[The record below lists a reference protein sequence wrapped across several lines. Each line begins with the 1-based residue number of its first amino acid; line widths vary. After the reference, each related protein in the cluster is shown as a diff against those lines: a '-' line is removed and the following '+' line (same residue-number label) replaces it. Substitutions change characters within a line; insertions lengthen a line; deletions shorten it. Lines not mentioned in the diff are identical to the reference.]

1 MKVLHINCLTSGST
15 GKIINE
21 IASYTSPLNVFNILC
36 SPALPQKNPFIKFY
50 KTSLTYEQGLYRRIN
65 FFLGF
70 RYGFAPISTLKILKV
85 IKRENPDIVHIH
97 CINCDMVNIYKLFS
111 FLGKNKI
118 PTVITNHAE
127 FFYTGNC
134 EHSYDCEKFKTGCGD
149 CPNRNYAT
157 RSKLFDS
164 SSFAWKKMYRAFHK
178 LENAVV
184 TSVSPWIN
192 SRSMLSPI
200 TSDLPNITIINGV
213 NTNIFTPLSCE
224 YLRKKHNISEKT
236 KIVFHATANFSAR
249 EDDLKGGRYIIRLA
263 EQLKDEN
270 IVFIVA
276 GPHGKTSVPEN
287 IILLGSITDQTEL
300 ASYYSLADLTVIT
313 SERETFSMPVAESL
327 CCGTPIIGFKAGGPE
342 SIAMPQFSKF
352 VDFGDINSLK
362 QLITLY
368 LCKKFDKN
376 EISVLAKEKYN
387 SSIMAKKYF
396 DIYNNIKLT

>member
-1 MKVLHINCLTSGST
+1 MKILHVNCLTNGST
-15 GKIINE
+15 GKIIND
-21 IASYTSPLNVFNILC
+21 IALYTSKLGLNHILC
-36 SPALPQKNPFIKFY
+36 SPREDTENKLVKCY
-50 KTSLTYEQGLYRRIN
+50 KTSVKYEQGLYRRIN

-184 TSVSPWIN
+184 TSVSPWTN

-276 GPHGKTSVPEN
+276 GPHGKISVPKN
-287 IILLGSITDQTEL
+287 IILLGTISDQNEL
-300 ASYYSLADLTVIT
+300 ASYYSLADLTIIT
-313 SERETFSMPVAESL
+313 SKRETFSMPVAESL
-327 CCGTPIIGFKAGGPE
+327 CCGTPIVGFKAGGPE
-342 SIAMPQFSKF
+342 SITMPEFSEFFDNGNINALREGVLKWLSKP
-352 VDFGDINSLK
+352 VDKTFISK
-362 QLITLY
+362 SAQ
-368 LCKKFDKN
+368 KKYTSA
-376 EISVLAKEKYN
+376 IMSEKYF
-387 SSIMAKKYF
+387 I
-396 DIYNNIKLT
+396 IYKNLLLK